1 MTLNQNGGRV
11 RWSCHSRFSENG
23 RDYLVKGI
31 NMIRMLIILGL
42 TLSGCGD
49 IVKSVEEGRAYGKG
63 HTLGECSK
71 ESMARLN
78 ACDGAS
84 CAAMNIGFPRGCV
97 KTSRSDRNF
106 CATAPVGI
114 MDAVATI
121 IRECSDHRFP
131 KACAKYRKLPI
142 ARCLNERAS

>member
-1 MTLNQNGGRV
+1 
-11 RWSCHSRFSENG
+11 
-23 RDYLVKGI
+23 
-31 NMIRMLIILGL
+31 MIRMLIILGFIL
-42 TLSGCGD
+42 FGCGE

-106 CATAPVGI
+106 CATAPAELT
-114 MDAVATI
+114 DAVVAI
-121 IRECSDHRFP
+121 KQACAGHRFE
-131 KACAKYRKLPI
+131 KACYKYKQLPI
-142 ARCLNERAS
+142 ARCLNERTSKSVSAEILVDGQVERLGEGI